1 MNVAALSVAALILA
15 IIVSCV
21 SPLNVGVLSIVL
33 AWVVG
38 VYFGKLRLEEVLAG
52 FPASLFLTLVG
63 VTMLFAQA
71 QLNGTLDK
79 VAHRATKICRGNV
92 GMLPIMFF
100 VLTAGLSSLG
110 PGNIASA
117 ALMAP
122 MAMAVAGRASVPA
135 FLMAIMVGNGAS
147 AGSLSP
153 FAPAGII
160 VNGIMTRIG
169 LPGHSG
175 RMYLNNLVVHT
186 VVALAGYLVLGGWR
200 LFRYTYTAGEQEAAE
215 AVALTSGNWITLSVI
230 AALIIGVVFFGVNV
244 GMGAFA
250 GAALLVVL
258 KLADQKESIKRM
270 PWSVIVMVCGVTVL
284 IALLEKTQGLAL
296 FTALLARFAT
306 AHTITGYIAFVTGM
320 ISVYSST
327 SGVVLPAFLPTIPG
341 LVQQLG
347 GGDPLAIASSIS
359 VAGHLVDVSPL
370 STIGAL
376 CIAAI
381 PPQEDARALFNKL
394 LAWGLSMTIVG
405 AVVCYLLF

>member
-1 MNVAALSVAALILA
+1 
-15 IIVSCV
+15 
-21 SPLNVGVLSIVL
+21 
-33 AWVVG
+33 
-38 VYFGKLRLEEVLAG
+38 
-52 FPASLFLTLVG
+52 VG